1 MISTQGLKFGL
12 SVGQRHLDLPEKSE
26 ITTNYC
32 MWNNLSDYSQDNQ
45 NNHREVGCET
55 DLFVGSELL
64 YEQVNFCF
72 YLSNVQVDFQ
82 TLLY

>member
-1 MISTQGLKFGL
+1 
-12 SVGQRHLDLPEKSE
+12 
-26 ITTNYC
+26 